1 MKPPSASAASA
12 ARAEWLTRRERG
24 SLLLLRAMAF
34 VSRVLGRAPT
44 RVILY
49 LIAGYFVLF
58 APTAARYANNYLRRA
73 LGREPRFA
81 DRFRQVLYFAT
92 SIHDRIYL
100 LCNRF
105 DEFDFTIEGE
115 AEMRSVVARGEG
127 AFLLGAHLGN
137 FEVSRAIGVNQP
149 GLSVVMAMYADNASK
164 VNAMLAS
171 LRPTVKPEIIF
182 LGQIQAMLEV
192 QRRLD
197 EGAFVGILADRT
209 LGDEPVQE
217 LNFLGSRANFPIGP
231 MRAAA
236 LLRRPTFLILG
247 LYRGGNRYHHIFVP
261 LADFSVVS
269 REDRAR
275 AVAEA
280 IERYAALLEKYCRSD
295 PYNWANWFD
304 FWGDDSARRPQPL

>member
-1 MKPPSASAASA
+1 VKPGAAIA
-12 ARAEWLTRRERG
+12 PPVRAEWLTRRERG
-24 SLLLLRAMAF
+24 SLLLLRAMAA
-34 VSRVLGRAPT
+34 VSRAFGRTPT

-49 LIAGYFVLF
+49 MIATYYVFL
-58 APTAARYANNYLRRA
+58 APTAARHARNYLRRA
-73 LGREPRFA
+73 LAREPRFA

-100 LCNRF
+100 LSDRF
-105 DEFDFTIEGE
+105 DEFDFTIEGQ
-115 AEMRSVVARGEG
+115 AEMHAALARGEG
-127 AFLLGAHLGN
+127 ALLLGAHLGS
-137 FEVSRAIGVNQP
+137 FEVSRAIGINQP

-197 EGAFVGILADRT
+197 EGAYVGILADRT

-217 LNFLGSRANFPIGP
+217 LDFLGSRANFPMGP

-236 LLRRPTFLILG
+236 LLRRQTFLMLG
-247 LYRGGNRYHHIFVP
+247 LYRGGNRYHLVFTP
-261 LADFSVVS
+261 LADFSTVS
-269 REDRAR
+269 REQRTR
-275 AVAEA
+275 AVKEGIA
-280 IERYAALLEKYCRSD
+280 RYAALLEKYCRSD
-295 PYNWANWFD
+295 PYNWSNWFD
-304 FWGDDSARRPQPL
+304 FWGDESAHRPRQS